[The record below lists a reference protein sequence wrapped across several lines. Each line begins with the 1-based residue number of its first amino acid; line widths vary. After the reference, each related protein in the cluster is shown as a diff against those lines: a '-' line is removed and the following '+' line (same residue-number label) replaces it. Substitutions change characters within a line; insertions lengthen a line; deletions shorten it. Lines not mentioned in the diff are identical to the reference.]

1 MTIFDGFAAHIITV
15 LLAGGAIE
23 GGRHLKKILK
33 ERRPL
38 TKLFPFDKQ
47 QQVWIVLSQV
57 PADEP
62 GEFFNQ
68 ASPIDGVYS
77 FDDISDNLR
86 KIGLTRQRFATRF
99 SSDLTSINCEDN
111 LILIG
116 GYENNRVSEKLND
129 KTHRKKRHFYLE
141 NNMILERGGK
151 DRAWGV
157 GLDSQGRIS
166 EDFCLVTKI
175 ENPFCTSPKKSW
187 ILAFEGVREY
197 GTWGAVRHW
206 NEGIFKEFK
215 HLDIKA
221 KRNDTLEIVIAI
233 KVNQDNDNPFQQIEF
248 GGIKSAYVN
257 EAMKK

>member
-1 MTIFDGFAAHIITV
+1 MAIVDGFVAHIITA
-15 LLAGGAIE
+15 LLSIGTIE
-23 GGRHLKKILK
+23 GGRHLLKLHK

-38 TKLFPFDKQ
+38 TKLFPFDKSK
-47 QQVWIVLSQV
+47 QVWIALSQV
-57 PADEP
+57 PANEP
-62 GEFFNQ
+62 GEFFDQ

-77 FDDISDNLR
+77 FDDLSDNLR
-86 KIGLTRQRFATRF
+86 KIGLTRQHFATRF
-99 SSDLTSINCEDN
+99 SSDLSSSNCEDG

-116 GYENNRVSEKLND
+116 GYENNKVSEKLNE
-129 KTHRKKRHFYLE
+129 KSYRQKRHFYLE
-141 NNMILERGGK
+141 NNMIIERAGK
-151 DRAWGV
+151 ERSWGV
-157 GLDSQGRIS
+157 GLDKQGRIS

-206 NEGIFKEFK
+206 NENIFKEFK
-215 HLDIKA
+215 HLDFKA
-221 KRNDTLEIVIAI
+221 KRSDTLEMVIAI